1 MKKIVIIGGGITGLS
16 TAWKL
21 AENGKEVIIIE
32 SSDSVGG
39 LARSVKVDN
48 YYFDI
53 GPHSFFSEDKE
64 VFNAVMDLFK
74 GEAGAMPY
82 SKRSVKMWFR
92 DRYVDYPLSAK
103 SVLFQMGVI
112 SPILSSLSFAKSY
125 LSSLFVKEKDKETLT
140 IEEWA
145 IGNFGKYLFLNF
157 FKPYTEQFWKI
168 PTSELSHRVIPS
180 SKKMD
185 FAKTLKHLLISKYL
199 EISKREPG
207 KLSLVQRESLP
218 SYYPKKGFGE
228 IAKRISNIVVNKGG
242 KILLNESVEEIK
254 IVNDKNFE
262 IKTNKRSLDCECLV
276 STIPINKLVPKI
288 LPKPSMEIINQSSKL
303 QYLSLILIYLITKR
317 KNVLN
322 CQYCYYINK
331 PYNRISEMNAFSD
344 NTSPEDKNILSVEIS
359 CLPNSDLLSMKD
371 SDLYNMCMTSIE
383 KDKIISKDDIIDY
396 KVLKV
401 SNVYPIY
408 RKDYEKSLNE
418 TNRFFSGISNF
429 FSIGRQGQFYYGD
442 IDQMIRIGF
451 DKAKKIISD
460 N

>member
-1 MKKIVIIGGGITGLS
+1 MKKIAIVGGGITGLS

-21 AENGKEVIIIE
+21 VEHGYNVTVIE
-32 SSDSVGG
+32 STDSVGG
-39 LARSVKVDN
+39 LAKSIKVGD

-64 VFNAVMDLFK
+64 VFNAVMNLFK
-74 GEAGAMPY
+74 NETSSIPH

-103 SVLFQMGVI
+103 SVLFQMGII
-112 SPILSSLSFAKSY
+112 SPVLSSLSFAKSY
-125 LSSLFVKEKDKETLT
+125 LSSFFSKKKNEPLT

-218 SYYPKKGFGE
+218 SYYPKKGFGD
-228 IAKRISNIVVNKGG
+228 IAKRIANVIVNKGG
-242 KILLNESVEEIK
+242 TILLKETAEEIK
-254 IVNDKNFE
+254 INSDKTFT
-262 IKTNKRSLDCECLV
+262 IKTNIKSIDFDYVV
-276 STIPINKLVPKI
+276 STIPINILVPKI
-288 LPKPSMEIINQSSKL
+288 IPKPSVEIINESSRL
-303 QYLSLILIYLITKR
+303 EYLSLILVYLITKK

-331 PYNRISEMNAFSD
+331 PYNRISEMNSFSEE
-344 NTSPEDKNILSVEIS
+344 TSPQDKNILSVEIS
-359 CLPNSDLLSMKD
+359 CLANSDLLSM
-371 SDLYNMCMTSIE
+371 SDENLYNICMSSIE
-383 KDKIISKDDIIDY
+383 KDKIINKEEILDY

-408 RKDYEKSLNE
+408 RKDYEKYLNKINE
-418 TNRFFSGISNF
+418 FFSNIDNF

-451 DKAKKIISD
+451 DNAKKIIGD

>member
-1 MKKIVIIGGGITGLS
+1 MKKIAIVGGGITGLS

-21 AENGKEVIIIE
+21 VEHGYDVSVIE
-32 SSDSVGG
+32 STDSVGG
-39 LARSVKVDN
+39 LAKSVKVGD

-64 VFNAVMDLFK
+64 VFNAVMNLFK
-74 GEAGAMPY
+74 NETGSMPY

-103 SVLFQMGVI
+103 SVLFQMGII

-125 LSSLFVKEKDKETLT
+125 LSSFFSKKKNEPLT

-145 IGNFGKYLFLNF
+145 IGNFGKYLFVNF

-218 SYYPKKGFGE
+218 SYYPKKGFGD
-228 IAKRISNIVVNKGG
+228 IAKRIANVIVNKGG
-242 KILLNESVEEIK
+242 TILLKETAEEIK
-254 IVNDKNFE
+254 INSDKTFT
-262 IKTNKRSLDCECLV
+262 IKTNIKSIDFDYVV
-276 STIPINKLVPKI
+276 STIPINILVPKI
-288 LPKPSMEIINQSSKL
+288 IPKPSVEIINESSRL
-303 QYLSLILIYLITKR
+303 EYLSLIIVYLITKK

-331 PYNRISEMNAFSD
+331 PYNRISEMNSFSEE
-344 NTSPEDKNILSVEIS
+344 TSPQDKNILSVEIS
-359 CLPNSDLLSMKD
+359 CLANSDLLSM
-371 SDLYNMCMTSIE
+371 SDENLYNICMSSIE
-383 KDKIISKDDIIDY
+383 KDKIINKEEILDY

-408 RKDYEKSLNE
+408 RKDYEKYLNKINE
-418 TNRFFSGISNF
+418 FFSNIDNF

-451 DKAKKIISD
+451 DNAKKIIGD